1 MPVPIMVT
9 AVGEASTGR
18 YFLGQA
24 SCEWLP
30 TPLLHSS
37 LSPSVSLSFFFLSC
51 FVFFY
56 WPLLSNSFSF
66 FFFSLFI
73 FNLFC
78 LFSEPFSS
86 FLLTAP
92 SNPHPQSHHLLLNH
106 FSFGHFLEGDLTLT
120 CWNINKLC
128 LQNNLHE
135 INIVDPFQ
143 TGWTKASV
151 KQELLHSFIWLLFE
165 DLFRDEVLCR
175 YKNK

>member
-120 CWNINKLC
+120 CWNMDLRLSDW
-128 LQNNLHE
+128 LQFSFF
-135 INIVDPFQ
+135 PFSSLSSSLGIQ
-143 TGWTKASV
+143 LSSLVCCGGGG
-151 KQELLHSFIWLLFE
+151 
-165 DLFRDEVLCR
+165 
-175 YKNK
+175 